1 MTFSAGVFTPI
12 IFDLKFKIM
21 KIYNI
26 NPEKSKIK
34 WTSHI
39 GDQEIQGELKPHH
52 GKLIS
57 ELGEIVEGNI
67 SVDLKSL
74 KIVNS
79 TLSQKQIKRLE
90 NTIKSSPLLDD
101 DNAIVEY
108 KFEEVFSENDHELIK
123 GLLMVS
129 NQAFGINMI
138 ASFSSSD
145 NELSTDGEIKIQKSN
160 PVLISELDNIFKEDF
175 EDDKSIQSFDLEC
188 HLIATVDN

>member
-1 MTFSAGVFTPI
+1 
-12 IFDLKFKIM
+12 M
-21 KIYNI
+21 KIYNV
-26 NPEKSKIK
+26 NPKKSKIK

-39 GDQEIQGELKPHH
+39 GDQEIQGELKAHH

-79 TLSQKQIKRLE
+79 SLSEKQIERLE
-90 NTIKSSPLLDD
+90 RTINSSPLLDD
-101 DNAIVEY
+101 DNAMVEY
-108 KFEEVFSENDHELIK
+108 KFEEVISDSDHELIK

-138 ASFSSSD
+138 ARFNSSD
-145 NELSTDGEIKIQKSN
+145 NELSTDGEMQIQKSN
-160 PVLISELDNIFKEDF
+160 PVLISELDNLFK
-175 EDDKSIQSFDLEC
+175 DDIEGDNSIQSFDLEC
-188 HLIATVDN
+188 HLVATVDN